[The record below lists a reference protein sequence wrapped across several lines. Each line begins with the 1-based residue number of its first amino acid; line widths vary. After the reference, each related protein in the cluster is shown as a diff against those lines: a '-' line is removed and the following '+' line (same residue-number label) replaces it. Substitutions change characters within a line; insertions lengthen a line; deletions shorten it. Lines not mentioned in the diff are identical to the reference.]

1 MNIEKLNATI
11 TSSKVAL
18 SITILTFDYKVA
30 FSFSIGVRKVLKG
43 GSIFVFVFVIDD
55 VDFDAFFN
63 AAMAKE
69 LIDRTED

>member
-30 FSFSIGVRKVLKG
+30 FSFSIGDLNARAKPSPQK
-43 GSIFVFVFVIDD
+43 SI
-55 VDFDAFFN
+55 N
-63 AAMAKE
+63 S
-69 LIDRTED
+69 